1 MKAPEPVSRRLV
13 AGGAVVL
20 ALLLGSCSMSLSAE
34 EVPVAPI
41 GTPIASA
48 AAVVPSAT
56 EATATPEV
64 TATTTPTPTP
74 EPTATATDTATPDLT
89 ATAGAAIRTQW
100 VAATHQI
107 LQIDSSM
114 TDIGTRFQNGSL
126 NTAAASGQLRQLDQ
140 QATAVTKVVDG
151 LPPLPGVD
159 AATLTH
165 YHQTVDQWAA
175 AIKDLDGKVAANDI
189 FQAPGAVSKLEQIAG
204 DLEQQTA
211 NMGLS

>member
-1 MKAPEPVSRRLV
+1 MKAPEPLSRSLV

-34 EVPVAPI
+34 EVPAVPT

-48 AAVVPSAT
+48 AAVPSAT
-56 EATATPEV
+56 EDTATPEV
-64 TATTTPTPTP
+64 TATATPTPTP

-89 ATAGAAIRTQW
+89 ATAGAAIRAQW

-107 LQIDSSM
+107 LQIDSAM

-126 NTAAASGQLRQLDQ
+126 NTGAASGQLRQLDQ
-140 QATAVTKVVDG
+140 QATAVTKEVDG
-151 LPPLPGVD
+151 LSPLPGVD